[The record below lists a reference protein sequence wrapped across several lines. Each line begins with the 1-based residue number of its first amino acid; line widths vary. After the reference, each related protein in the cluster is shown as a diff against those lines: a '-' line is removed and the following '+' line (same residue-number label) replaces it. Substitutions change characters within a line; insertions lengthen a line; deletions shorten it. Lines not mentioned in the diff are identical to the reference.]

1 MSEYGD
7 VSGEDQF
14 GWFTGEYD
22 ATTPGDAWGDGIE
35 YPRLDEGYDPA
46 FLRSDDS
53 LAESDN
59 QTPVS
64 DSQFEALVRGNF
76 EVAQAIPADA
86 QEIGALRARNW
97 KEQYARLDGV
107 TEDWMNSE
115 VDRITNEE
123 SNSGRAHWIEQA
135 ARPDANNYWLV
146 ARAEDGTLAGFL
158 EARRHDDGTQEL
170 RSLHL
175 APGQRGMGIGQTLM
189 DVAHRE
195 WFDPNAETFLD
206 VAKVNE
212 AGQRFY
218 SRSPNNYELT
228 GHTFFYG
235 PVAMLQMKRGASR

>member
-7 VSGEDQF
+7 ASGEDSF
-14 GWFTGEYD
+14 GWFADEYGD
-22 ATTPGDAWGDGIE
+22 AATPGDARNADIG
-35 YPRLDEGYDPA
+35 YPRPDEGFDPA
-46 FLRSDDS
+46 FLRPDES
-53 LAESDN
+53 LSFDN
-59 QTPVS
+59 Q
-64 DSQFEALVRGNF
+64 FEPLIHGNF

-86 QEIGALRARNW
+86 QEIGALRAHNW
-97 KEQYARLDGV
+97 KEQYAHLDGV
-107 TEDWMNSE
+107 TEDWMDSE

-123 SNSGRAHWIEQA
+123 GNSGRAHWIEQA

-146 ARAEDGTLAGFL
+146 VRAENGTLAGFL

-175 APGQRGMGIGQTLM
+175 APGQRGMGIGQALM
-189 DVAHRE
+189 DVVHRG
-195 WFDPNAETFLD
+195 WFDPDAETFLN

-218 SRSPNNYELT
+218 SRSPNNYEPT

-235 PVAMLQMKRGASR
+235 AVAMLQMKRRASR